1 MLILSTFIQVNDLEF
16 AQVES
21 QVVQGLKVGNESLK
35 KLHQVS
41 VQSKRGSPFSSY
53 YGNTAVLR
61 GHSHK
66 RPLLLLDLTSDALST
81 FSLQKWWSYKRR
93 TIVFTMQRANDINRV
108 LNRSIGS

>member
-53 YGNTAVLR
+53 YGNTAVPLLQGQ
-61 GHSHK
+61 GHSHE
-66 RPLLLLDLTSDALST
+66 RPLLLLGLTSDALST
-81 FSLQKWWSYKRR
+81 FSLQKWWS
-93 TIVFTMQRANDINRV
+93 
-108 LNRSIGS
+108 